1 MNTPDFKP
9 NHRILIIDDNP
20 SIHADFRKILCPT
33 NVGAA
38 ELKGMEE
45 ALFDEFQPS
54 IETISFELDSAYQ
67 GKEGLAMVKQSL
79 AENRPYAMA
88 FVDVRMPPGW
98 DGVETISRIWE
109 VFPQLQIVV
118 CTAYSDYS
126 WEELRLKVGQPDNLL
141 VLKKPFDNVEVQQ
154 LAHALT
160 KKWLLSIQANYQLAE
175 LEAMVERRTAE
186 LSQANASLTATEERF
201 SKAFHSSPISSG
213 ILTLNE
219 RRFVDVNERL
229 VALTGCSR
237 EQLVGSVSNEHLLWE
252 QPELVEEWFAR
263 LATNE
268 EVRDVSTK
276 VRNQSG
282 AVRDVLVSLIP
293 MSLGGQPHALL
304 LAQDISERLLL
315 ERQLLQAQKMEGIGQ
330 LAAGVAHDFNN
341 ILTVIQGHSGL
352 IQMRLPEEDPCA
364 KSINQVLI
372 ASKRAAALV
381 RQLLIFSRKQV
392 TQFRDIDL
400 NETLANSLAMMERLT
415 GECIQ
420 LNFQPGLNLPAIQAD
435 DGMIEQVVMNLS
447 INARDAMP
455 DGGQIRITTAL
466 APVHRPATPM
476 DPEDRHGEFVCLTLT
491 DTGCGMDTQILNR
504 IFEPFFTTKAPGKG
518 TGLGL
523 ATVLGIVRQHKG
535 WLDVESQP
543 GRGTTFKLYF
553 PTSQQPAEKQAKVD
567 DGELRRGNETIL
579 VAEDEEPLR
588 EMFAELL
595 TFQGYK
601 VLTARSGR
609 HALEVWETAN
619 QEVDLLVTDLIMPE
633 GILGGELAELLLAQK
648 PGLKVIFTSGY
659 SPDMAGKD
667 ISLVEGTNFMAKPYS
682 IGKMAQLIRQCLDAP
697 AKPPL
702 AGNRG
707 TS

>member
-1 MNTPDFKP
+1 MKIADYKP

-20 SIHADFRKILCPT
+20 SIHDDFRKILCPT
-33 NVGAA
+33 KADNAK
-38 ELKGMEE
+38 LKGMEE

-54 IETISFELDSAYQ
+54 IEVVTFQVDSAYQ
-67 GKEGLAMVKQSL
+67 GKDGLAMVKQSL

-160 KKWLLSIQANYQLAE
+160 KKWLLGIQANFQMVE
-175 LEAMVERRTAE
+175 LEVMVERRTVE
-186 LSQANASLTATEERF
+186 LSQANALLTATEERF
-201 SKAFHSSPISSG
+201 SKAFHSSPIPSG
-213 ILTLNE
+213 ILTLQD
-219 RRFVDVNERL
+219 RHFVDVNERL
-229 VALTGCSR
+229 VTLTGCRRQELLGADSK
-237 EQLVGSVSNEHLLWE
+237 NFLLWE

-263 LATNE
+263 LANHE
-268 EVRDVSTK
+268 EVREENTK

-293 MSLGGQPHALL
+293 LALGGRAHALV

-352 IQMRLPEEDPCA
+352 VKMRLPENDPSA

-372 ASKRAAALV
+372 ASQRAAALV

-392 TQFRDIDL
+392 MQFRDIDL
-400 NETLANSLAMMERLT
+400 NETLANSLAMIERLT
-415 GECIQ
+415 GECIH
-420 LNFQPGLNLPAIQAD
+420 LDFQPGANLPAIQGD

-455 DGGQIRITTAL
+455 DGGQIRIATAL
-466 APVHRPATPM
+466 AFVNRPATPL
-476 DPEDRHGEFVCLTLT
+476 DPEMRHGEFICLTVT
-491 DTGCGMDTQILNR
+491 DTGCGMDTQVLNR

-523 ATVLGIVRQHKG
+523 ATVLSIIRQHKG
-535 WLDVESQP
+535 WLEVESQP
-543 GRGTTFKLYF
+543 GQGTTFKLYF
-553 PTSQQPAEKQAKVD
+553 STSQQPAEKRAAAAE
-567 DGELRRGNETIL
+567 DGQLQRGGETIL

-588 EMFAELL
+588 EMIAELL
-595 TFQGYK
+595 TYQGYK

-609 HALEVWETAN
+609 HALEVWEAAN
-619 QEVDLLVTDLIMPE
+619 REVDMLVTDMIMPE
-633 GILGGELAELLLAQK
+633 GILGGELAERLLAQK

-659 SPDMAGKD
+659 SPEMAGKD
-667 ISLVEGTNFMAKPYS
+667 ISLVEGLNFMAKPYS
-682 IGKMAQLIRQCLDAP
+682 IGKMAQLVRQCLDA
-697 AKPPL
+697 
-702 AGNRG
+702 GRV
-707 TS
+707 

>member
-67 GKEGLAMVKQSL
+67 GKEGLEMVKRSL
-79 AENRPYAMA
+79 VENRPYALA

-98 DGVETISRIWE
+98 DGVETIARIWE

-118 CTAYSDYS
+118 CTAYSDYT

-160 KKWLLSIQANYQLAE
+160 KKWLLGIQANYQMAE

-186 LSQANASLTATEERF
+186 LSRTNKLLKATEERF
-201 SKAFHSSPISSG
+201 SKAFHSSPIPSG
-213 ILTLNE
+213 IQTLPE

-229 VALTGCSR
+229 VKLTGISR
-237 EQLVGSVSNEHLLWE
+237 EQLTGNTSKNFLPWE
-252 QPELVEEWFAR
+252 KPELVEQWFER
-263 LATNE
+263 LARNE
-268 EVRDVSTK
+268 EVREESTRI
-276 VRNQSG
+276 RNQSG
-282 AVRDVLVSLIP
+282 EFRDVLVSLIP
-293 MSLGGQPHALL
+293 MSLGGQPHILL

-315 ERQLLQAQKMEGIGQ
+315 ERQFLQAQKMEGIGQ

-341 ILTVIQGHSGL
+341 ILTVIQGHSGM
-352 IQMRLPEEDPCA
+352 IQIRLPEEDPCA
-364 KSINQVLI
+364 KSINQVL
-372 ASKRAAALV
+372 AATKRATTLI
-381 RQLLIFSRKQV
+381 RQLMMFSRKQV

-400 NETLANSLAMMERLT
+400 NETLANSLAMMGRLT
-415 GECIQ
+415 GEHIQ
-420 LNFQPGLNLPAIQAD
+420 LDFQPGLNLPAIRAD
-435 DGMIEQVVMNLS
+435 DSMVEQIVMNLS
-447 INARDAMP
+447 VNARDAMP
-455 DGGQIRITTAL
+455 DGGRIHITTAL
-466 APVHRPATPM
+466 VPVHRKATPL
-476 DPEDRHGEFVCLTLT
+476 DPEDREGEFVCLTFT
-491 DTGCGMDTQILNR
+491 DTGCGMDAKILER

-523 ATVLGIVRQHKG
+523 ATVLSIIRQHHG

-543 GRGTTFKLYF
+543 KRGTSFKLYF
-553 PTSQQPAEKQAKVD
+553 PTSERPAEKPVTVNE
-567 DGELRRGNETIL
+567 GNLSRGHETVL
-579 VAEDEEPLR
+579 LAEDEDPLR
-588 EMFAELL
+588 EMIADLL
-595 TFQGYK
+595 TSQGYK

-609 HALEVWETAN
+609 HALEVWETAKH
-619 QEVDLLVTDLIMPE
+619 EIDLLVTDIIMPE
-633 GILGGELAELLLAQK
+633 GILGTELAERLLAQK
-648 PGLKVIFTSGY
+648 PDLKVIFTSGY
-659 SPDMAGKD
+659 SPDIAGKD
-667 ISLVEGTNFMAKPYS
+667 ISLMEGINFISKPYS
-682 IGKMAQLIRQCLDAP
+682 IGKMSQLIRQCLDAP
-697 AKPPL
+697 VKKT
-702 AGNRG
+702 N
-707 TS
+707 